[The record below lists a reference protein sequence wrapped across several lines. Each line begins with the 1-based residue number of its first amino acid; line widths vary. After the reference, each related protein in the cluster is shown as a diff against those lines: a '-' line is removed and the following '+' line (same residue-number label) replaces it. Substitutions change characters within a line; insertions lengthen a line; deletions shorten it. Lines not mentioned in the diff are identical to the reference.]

1 MFRSINKQLEGLE
14 RPVSRS
20 SRGGHIPSF
29 PPPGRGRHTI
39 RDKNE
44 RKKEKGKKIGKKS
57 NFCYQ
62 QYYVLRIF
70 SPNQREIECFLKLI
84 IW

>member
-1 MFRSINKQLEGLE
+1 MFRSINKKLEVLD

-20 SRGGHIPSF
+20 SRGGARSLLF
-29 PPPGRGRHTI
+29 YPPPKGRGRHTI

-62 QYYVLRIF
+62 YYHVLRIF
-70 SPNQREIECFLKLI
+70 SPNQREIECFLK
-84 IW
+84 